1 MKIINI
7 GILAHVD
14 AGKTTLTESLLYTSG
29 AIEAPG
35 SVDQGTTR
43 TDTMFLER
51 QRGITIQT
59 AVTSFQWHDCKVNIV
74 DTPGHMDFLAEVY
87 RSLAILD
94 GAILVVSAKD
104 GVQAQ
109 TRILFHALQVMK
121 IPTVI
126 FINKID
132 QDGIDLPGVY
142 QSIRDKLSANM
153 IIKQNV
159 QLSPDISIMENM
171 GLENWDTVIADCDE
185 LLEKYIAGEP
195 MDKEELLREEN
206 RRIQS
211 VSLFP
216 VYHGSAK
223 VNLGIRQ
230 LIEAVTDT
238 FQSPTGQNSSELC
251 GTVFKVEYANQSQ
264 RLAYLRL
271 YSGTLHLRDSVAL
284 AGKEKLKITEMR
296 MHYNPF
302 AYVHS
307 EKDILKLV
315 TTLMTNTKGEGSG
328 GDPFW
333 EKSERLLLTALIAYL
348 HYEAPVEEQN
358 FATLLEMLN
367 TMQVLEDDEE
377 YQNPV
382 DLLFEELGKKKSNS
396 FAVRQYKLYKLAAG
410 DICSK

>member
-185 LLEKYIAGEP
+185 LLENILPENQWTKKNFCGRKTGES
-195 MDKEELLREEN
+195 KA
-206 RRIQS
+206 
-211 VSLFP
+211 SLCFR
-216 VYHGSAK
+216 S
-223 VNLGIRQ
+223 IM
-230 LIEAVTDT
+230 AV
-238 FQSPTGQNSSELC
+238 P
-251 GTVFKVEYANQSQ
+251 
-264 RLAYLRL
+264 R
-271 YSGTLHLRDSVAL
+271 
-284 AGKEKLKITEMR
+284 
-296 MHYNPF
+296 
-302 AYVHS
+302 
-307 EKDILKLV
+307 
-315 TTLMTNTKGEGSG
+315 
-328 GDPFW
+328 
-333 EKSERLLLTALIAYL
+333 
-348 HYEAPVEEQN
+348 
-358 FATLLEMLN
+358 
-367 TMQVLEDDEE
+367 
-377 YQNPV
+377 
-382 DLLFEELGKKKSNS
+382 
-396 FAVRQYKLYKLAAG
+396 
-410 DICSK
+410 